1 MIPLYVY
8 RNMNNMVNC
17 ATSKVLIIIGQNPT
31 CRHFCAENNSTNVN
45 VNNVY
50 VYSGPSGIK

>member
-1 MIPLYVY
+1 MYIV
-8 RNMNNMVNC
+8 
-17 ATSKVLIIIGQNPT
+17 TWILIIIGQNPT

-50 VYSGPSGIK
+50 VYSGPTGLK